1 MGRGHRKDQPHVP
14 WAVQELVWFL
24 KLPAHELGDLYKHGP
39 SEFKR
44 THKPPPSKPLPVTKL
59 QPKPMTETPKEV
71 RFNAEKLRKV
81 HGRCAAAAFA
91 MAEKGNSW
99 DKLFR
104 ALDRNH
110 DRRLDQ
116 AEFVRACREQLD
128 LTEDTFPKDI
138 IESVFRLLDED
149 GGGHLDVQV
158 RMPWP
163 LTKCDV

>member
-1 MGRGHRKDQPHVP
+1 M
-14 WAVQELVWFL
+14 
-24 KLPAHELGDLYKHGP
+24 
-39 SEFKR
+39 
-44 THKPPPSKPLPVTKL
+44 PVTKQ
-59 QPKPMTETPKEV
+59 QPTSSLHHKEV

-116 AEFVRACREQLD
+116 AEFVQACREQLD

-158 RMPWP
+158 SIPWL
-163 LTKCDV
+163 LTWMCLGSRAYSTALGVPRGAEEGLAAFSLHGLCRSLCGS